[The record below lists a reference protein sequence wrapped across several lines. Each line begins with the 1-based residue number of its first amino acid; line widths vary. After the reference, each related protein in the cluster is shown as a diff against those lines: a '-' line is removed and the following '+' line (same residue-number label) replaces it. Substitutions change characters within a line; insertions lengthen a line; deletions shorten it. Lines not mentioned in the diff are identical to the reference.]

1 MKKIIGI
8 LMVAFSFA
16 SFAETE
22 YCADGV
28 NKVARPSS
36 EFIILKDKGLVI
48 DKRTQL
54 MWKLCR
60 EGFSGPECSY
70 SGSEGDGYQ
79 LAKFNFLEAM
89 QAAEDSTYADYDDWS
104 LPNIK
109 QLRSITEDAC
119 HYNALYGAHNLANPQ
134 LFASDSNYTASEF
147 GVLWSNTPSPASS
160 DSVLQQNNYSR
171 GSLYE
176 DRSTSN
182 FNVQL
187 VRIATKSE
195 LMTLLN
201 GEGN

>member
-1 MKKIIGI
+1 M
-8 LMVAFSFA
+8 LTVAFSFA

-28 NKVARPSS
+28 SKVARPSS

-60 EGFSGPECSY
+60 EGFSGPKCSY

-89 QAAEDSTYADYDDWS
+89 QAAEDSTYADYNDWS

-109 QLRSITEDAC
+109 QLRSITEHAC
-119 HYNALYGAHNLANPQ
+119 YHIPNYEFLPLVNPQ
-134 LFASDSNYTASEF
+134 IFPSDVSYVSSHDFYFDLA
-147 GVLWSNTPSPASS
+147 VLWSNTPRSGGS
-160 DSVLQQNNYSR
+160 DVVLLQNDYFR
-171 GSLYE
+171 ASLYAKK
-176 DRSTSN
+176 DTSH
-182 FNVQL
+182 FHIQL
-187 VRIATKSE
+187 VRVATKSE

-201 GEGN
+201 GEGG